1 MMFTPLTAVQVI
13 VFGERNQSDFPS
25 VLHDIASAGYNGF
38 EAGNLFASI
47 SEETTRR
54 LLDETGLVPVGA
66 HFGYGEFADAEKLD
80 KHIRF
85 AQAIGIKHLMC
96 SGVADSKTAEG
107 YRQSSAVFNAA
118 GKRLAEAGL
127 SLNYHNHA
135 WEFDNLGGTNGMEI
149 LANET
154 DPQCVKFNL
163 DLFWLHYAGQDPA
176 AFIRKHKERTGYFH
190 LKDGRK
196 SSQGVD
202 HPEFTELGRGE
213 VDLPAAMQAI
223 QEVGAEFLV
232 VEQDSTHLTP
242 IESISISRDYLRD
255 TLGV

>member
-13 VFGERNQSDFPS
+13 IFGKRNETDFAG
-25 VLHDIASAGYNGF
+25 VVRNIAAAGYNGF
-38 EAGNLFASI
+38 EAGNLFAALG
-47 SEETTRR
+47 EETTRR

-66 HFGYGEFADAEKLD
+66 HFGYGEYADADKLG
-80 KHIRF
+80 KHIAF
-85 AQAIGIKHLMC
+85 AQAVGIKHLMC

-118 GKRLAEAGL
+118 GKCLADAGL

-135 WEFDNLGGTNGMEI
+135 WEFDPLGDVNGMEI

-154 DPQCVKFNL
+154 EPQYVKFNL
-163 DLFWLHYAGQDPA
+163 DIFWLHYAGQDPA
-176 AFIRKHKERTGYFH
+176 AFIRKHKDRTGYFH

-196 SSQGVD
+196 SSQGIV

-223 QEVGAEFLV
+223 REVGAEFLV

-242 IESISISRDYLRD
+242 LESISISRDYLRD

>member
-1 MMFTPLTAVQVI
+1 MFAPITAVQVI
-13 VFGERNQSDFPS
+13 VFGKRNETDFAG
-25 VLHDIASAGYNGF
+25 VLREIASAGYAGF
-38 EAGNLFASI
+38 EAGNLFASHG
-47 SEETTRR
+47 EETTRR

-66 HFGYGEFADAEKLD
+66 HFGYGEFADAEKLG
-80 KHIRF
+80 KHIAY

-107 YRQSSAVFNAA
+107 YRQSSGVFNEA
-118 GKRLAEAGL
+118 GKRLADAGL

-149 LANET
+149 LAQET
-154 DPQCVKFNL
+154 DPQYVKFNL
-163 DLFWLHYAGQDPA
+163 DVFWLYYGGQDPA
-176 AFIRKHKERTGYFH
+176 AFIRKHKDRTGYFH
-190 LKDGRK
+190 FKDGRR
-196 SSQGVD
+196 SSQGVV

-213 VDLPAAMQAI
+213 VDLPAVMQAVR
-223 QEVGAEFLV
+223 EVGAEFIV

-242 IESISISRDYLRD
+242 LESISISRDYLRD